1 MVAVSA
7 AVSAAAGAVC
17 QMTHTMGAGSVVVM
31 VNPPEAE
38 SPEAECPEVDPQEKA
53 AGRRYRRE
61 GGLNDGRI

>member
-1 MVAVSA
+1 MAAVSA

-17 QMTHTMGAGSVVVM
+17 QMTHTMGAVVVM
-31 VNPPEAE
+31 VNPDSPEAE
-38 SPEAECPEVDPQEKA
+38 CPEAECPEVDPQEKA